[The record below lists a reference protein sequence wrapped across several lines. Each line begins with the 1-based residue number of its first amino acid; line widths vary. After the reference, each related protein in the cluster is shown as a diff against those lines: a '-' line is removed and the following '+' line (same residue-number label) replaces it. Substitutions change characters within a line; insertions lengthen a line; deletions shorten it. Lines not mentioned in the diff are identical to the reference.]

1 MSGAPSNRP
10 ALVALLA
17 AWLAK
22 HRGLAL
28 ALAFLAPTLVIVVS
42 LAVIVRDARQR
53 EPGAAASASGA
64 VQPTA
69 PSVPTPSAAT
79 PPPAAQ
85 APSPLSSLAPAEGPL
100 PDFKEATDDGEPT
113 LPKEQPEKKAPP
125 KKYAS
130 VQQAATESCT
140 TASIEALS
148 KQIIEQAR
156 CMKPNAFALLPT
168 RPNLVVAPNVFP
180 YLEIHARNQLV
191 KTLDANPT
199 RRMTLNSALRTVAQ
213 QYLVSHWA
221 HGKRCG
227 VQLATLPGESNH
239 EIGAALDIAEHGEW
253 RAALEAHEFKWLGAT
268 DRVHFDYKGAAPPPA
283 ITTDVLAFQILWNM
297 NHKDDTI
304 ATDGRYTPA
313 TEQRLKKSPPGGFP
327 IGPRCGK
334 ATTPKRP

>member
-1 MSGAPSNRP
+1 MSGEPSKRS

-17 AWLAK
+17 AWLGK
-22 HRGLAL
+22 HRSLAL
-28 ALAFLAPTLVIVVS
+28 ALAFLAPTAVIVVS
-42 LAVIVRDARQR
+42 LVVIVRDARRR
-53 EPGAAASASGA
+53 EPSPSRGASSVVEPVPPSAL
-64 VQPTA
+64 A
-69 PSVPTPSAAT
+69 PAPSAAT
-79 PPPAAQ
+79 PAPAL
-85 APSPLSSLAPAEGPL
+85 SPVASLAGAAAPL
-100 PDFKEATDDGEPT
+100 PDFSETTDDGEPT
-113 LPKEQPEKKAPP
+113 PPKDQPEKKAAP

-130 VQQAATESCT
+130 VQQAAAESCT
-140 TASIEALS
+140 TASIEGLS
-148 KQIIEQAR
+148 RQIIEQAR
-156 CMKPNAFALLPT
+156 CIRPNAFAELPP
-168 RPNLVVAPNVFP
+168 RPNLVVAANVFP

-191 KTLDANPT
+191 KVLDANPS

-239 EIGAALDIAEHGEW
+239 EIGSALDIAEPGEW
-253 RAALEAHEFKWLGAT
+253 RAALEAHEFRWLGAT

-283 ITTDVLAFQILWNM
+283 TTTDVLAFQILWNM

-313 TEQRLKKSPPGGFP
+313 TEQRLKKSAPAGFP

-334 ATTPKRP
+334 PKATKRP